1 MIRQKKR
8 VYESDKD
15 GNRYLWEVLPDMA
28 WTNKSCFIIGGGPS
42 LREFPFSRLKGH
54 RTIGV
59 NLAFTKFEPSVT
71 FSMDSRF
78 LKWLETERYGPAI
91 TRRFEKLNSYR
102 VQMMTYPASFPPL
115 VFVVPVFK
123 NYSAGHWAFT
133 ESMRDGIGH
142 GNNSGYAALNLAA
155 VLGAN
160 PIYLL
165 GFDWNKRLGLPE
177 RDPNYNPN
185 SDLQIHYYNDIEHR
199 GIGYVGYYENHNPDK
214 EFKSTIKKDIK
225 IYNVSPES
233 NINCFEKITYEKRK
247 NTKTS
252 TRTAS

>member
-1 MIRQKKR
+1 
-8 VYESDKD
+8 
-15 GNRYLWEVLPDMA
+15 MA

-165 GFDWNKRLGLPE
+165 GFDMRHEGNRTHWHQGHIKPQTKQHLATFPQYFETAAKKLHQRKIKVVNLNWESGL
-177 RDPNYNPN
+177 
-185 SDLQIHYYNDIEHR
+185 
-199 GIGYVGYYENHNPDK
+199 
-214 EFKSTIKKDIK
+214 T
-225 IYNVSPES
+225 
-233 NINCFEKITYEKRK
+233 CFPKQAWQEVI
-247 NTKTS
+247 
-252 TRTAS
+252 